1 MRKILPSSIDHDA
14 IAISQGPTTDQSL
27 LDISVRVIQDAS
39 DAKSAKSNEII
50 SVPSARTIAI
60 VDRTADF
67 NETAKNLINARFGFR
82 GKSPYAPDVVLVN
95 EFVKKD
101 LLQALVNQSI
111 TAGSQVLQN
120 GDAEKKSLR
129 DSGLKALVSELQKT
143 DAKLVTEETNGA
155 IVDIKK
161 RYPDLLTKKI
171 TEPVLQIHTMK
182 SLDDAIDFV
191 TK

>member
-1 MRKILPSSIDHDA
+1 MRRILPSSIDHDA
-14 IAISQGPTTDQSL
+14 IAISQGPITDESL
-27 LDISVRVIQDAS
+27 LNTSVRVIQDAS
-39 DAKSAKSNEII
+39 EAKSAKVNEIV

-67 NETAKNLINARFGFR
+67 NETAKNLINARFAFR
-82 GKSPYAPDVVLVN
+82 GKSPYAPDIVLVN

-101 LLQALVNQSI
+101 LLQALVNQTI

-120 GDAEKKSLR
+120 GDAEKKTLR
-129 DSGLKALVSELQKT
+129 DSGLKALIAELQKA

-161 RYPDLLTKKI
+161 RSSDLLTKKI

-191 TK
+191 TE